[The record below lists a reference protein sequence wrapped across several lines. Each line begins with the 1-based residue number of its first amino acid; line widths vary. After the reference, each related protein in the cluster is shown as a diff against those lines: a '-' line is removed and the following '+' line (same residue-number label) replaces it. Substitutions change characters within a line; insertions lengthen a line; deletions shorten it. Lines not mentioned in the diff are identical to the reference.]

1 MCSGCLVHPGAQLVR
16 KNNEASEGR
25 RKRGRFKMAVTN
37 TNQAKRLDPDP
48 QNMFALIG
56 SGRHPP
62 RGMTLSR
69 PYWRKLACD
78 SANAE
83 AVHSA
88 LGMQAQL
95 IRARLFTVKVRSVGM
110 QVFTHCPVSIMAR
123 ASPAFKHRSF
133 THPYI
138 YYARQS
144 R

>member
-1 MCSGCLVHPGAQLVR
+1 VFWLPCTPWGAVLQ

-25 RKRGRFKMAVTN
+25 KRGRFKIAFTN

-62 RGMTLSR
+62 GGMTLSR
-69 PYWRKLACD
+69 PYWRKLACN

-83 AVHSA
+83 AVYSA
-88 LGMQAQL
+88 LGMQAHL
-95 IRARLFTVKVRSVGM
+95 IRARLFTVKVRSTGM

-123 ASPAFKHRSF
+123 ASPAFEHRSF